1 MPPRSTPHPA
11 LKRLGARIRAL
22 REEKGWNQEQFAAE
36 AGIDR
41 SYAHGLERGVR
52 NITYLKLRQLAKALG
67 VKMTAFF
74 EQD

>member
-1 MPPRSTPHPA
+1 MPPRDTPHPA

-22 REEKGWNQEQFAAE
+22 REAKGWNQERFAAE

-52 NITYLKLRQLAKALG
+52 NITVLKLRQIANTLG
-67 VKMTAFF
+67 AKMTAFF
-74 EQD
+74 EHD

>member
-11 LKRLGARIRAL
+11 LERLGARIRIL
-22 REEKGWNQEQFAAE
+22 REAKGWNQERFAAE

-52 NITYLKLRQLAKALG
+52 NITVLKLRQIATALG

-74 EQD
+74 TVD